1 MLGVQTFLLLDEDEC
16 RTGAESNHE
25 NDQSYK
31 ESYETVAQDETDDG
45 WTCCGCCPVDV
56 SSLNTHEF
64 QWSLKTTE
72 YGVLSI
78 VAICHRHS
86 GLESEEHRQSL
97 CSCDEEDTSAND
109 HHDLL
114 LENLPWD
121 YKTLIINTSE
131 KQKQPKETNWK
142 QKFRKPQNENICL
155 TYLNMEMNGN
165 FHFLSFY
172 DVVQMGKNSTGMN
185 LFVESTIGFIR
196 CVSWRKFFEKCVF
209 GVEFHSIFAE
219 NTVGLISFWCKE
231 SFMSQNFHNFASNYN
246 QL

>member
-1 MLGVQTFLLLDEDEC
+1 M
-16 RTGAESNHE
+16 R
-25 NDQSYK
+25 K
-31 ESYETVAQDETDDG
+31 
-45 WTCCGCCPVDV
+45 V
-56 SSLNTHEF
+56 S
-64 QWSLKTTE
+64 
-72 YGVLSI
+72 
-78 VAICHRHS
+78 
-86 GLESEEHRQSL
+86 
-97 CSCDEEDTSAND
+97 
-109 HHDLL
+109 
-114 LENLPWD
+114 
-121 YKTLIINTSE
+121 
-131 KQKQPKETNWK
+131 KETNWK

>member
-1 MLGVQTFLLLDEDEC
+1 MKA
-16 RTGAESNHE
+16 TGELQPRERACA
-25 NDQSYK
+25 NDQ
-31 ESYETVAQDETDDG
+31 
-45 WTCCGCCPVDV
+45 
-56 SSLNTHEF
+56 
-64 QWSLKTTE
+64 
-72 YGVLSI
+72 
-78 VAICHRHS
+78 
-86 GLESEEHRQSL
+86 
-97 CSCDEEDTSAND
+97 
-109 HHDLL
+109 HDLL